1 MERRPLEI
9 VFPGG
14 CWGPQVLPGE
24 MEGAVG
30 IPHPAQWQGQRP
42 LLWPGPLHGGLYSVT
57 HEVGS
62 LSQ

>member
-1 MERRPLEI
+1 MERQPLEI
-9 VFPGG
+9 FFPGG
-14 CWGPQVLPGE
+14 CWGPQLLPGE

-30 IPHPAQWQGQRP
+30 IPHPARWRSVP
-42 LLWPGPLHGGLYSVT
+42 LLWPGPLNGGVYNVT